1 MEIQQEEG
9 LILLLKGRRVELR
22 PMSPEDFESW
32 RDVRLS
38 NFDWLVPW
46 EPKQNLKKPDSIEG
60 RHYFESRC
68 TSRER
73 EMNLGS
79 AWSFGIF
86 LSAKFIGEINISN
99 ITRGAFQS
107 GHVGYWIDENCAGNG
122 YTPEALVVI
131 LKFAFEELH
140 LHRLQISIVPRNSSS
155 RRVVEKLNLRCEG
168 LAEKYLEINGIWED
182 HLRYAMTV
190 EEWEIRNKEMT
201 SSWLK

>member
-1 MEIQQEEG
+1 MEIQEKG

-22 PMSPEDFESW
+22 PLSPEDFESW

-38 NFDWLVPW
+38 NFDWLLPW
-46 EPKQNLKKPDSIEG
+46 EPKQNLKKPDSMED
-60 RHYFESRC
+60 RYYFESRC
-68 TSRER
+68 TNRER

-99 ITRGAFQS
+99 IVRGAFQS

-122 YTPEALVVI
+122 YTPEALVAI
-131 LKFAFEELH
+131 FKFAFEELY

-155 RRVVEKLNLRCEG
+155 RRVVEKLDLRCEG

-190 EEWEIRNKEMT
+190 EEWEIRKKEMT
-201 SSWLK
+201 LSWLK

>member
-1 MEIQQEEG
+1 M
-9 LILLLKGRRVELR
+9 
-22 PMSPEDFESW
+22 
-32 RDVRLS
+32 
-38 NFDWLVPW
+38 
-46 EPKQNLKKPDSIEG
+46 
-60 RHYFESRC
+60 
-68 TSRER
+68 
-73 EMNLGS
+73 
-79 AWSFGIF
+79 
-86 LSAKFIGEINISN
+86 
-99 ITRGAFQS
+99 
-107 GHVGYWIDENCAGNG
+107 
-122 YTPEALVVI
+122 PEALVVI

>member
-1 MEIQQEEG
+1 M
-9 LILLLKGRRVELR
+9 LLKGRRVELR

-46 EPKQNLKKPDSIEG
+46 EPKQNLKKPDSMED
-60 RHYFESRC
+60 RHYFERRC
-68 TSRER
+68 TNRER

-79 AWSFGIF
+79 AWSFGVF

-122 YTPEALVVI
+122 YMPEALVVI

-201 SSWLK
+201 LSWLK

>member
-1 MEIQQEEG
+1 
-9 LILLLKGRRVELR
+9 
-22 PMSPEDFESW
+22 
-32 RDVRLS
+32 
-38 NFDWLVPW
+38 
-46 EPKQNLKKPDSIEG
+46 
-60 RHYFESRC
+60 
-68 TSRER
+68 
-73 EMNLGS
+73 MNLGS

-107 GHVGYWIDENCAGNG
+107 GHVGYWSDENCAGNG

-201 SSWLK
+201 LSWLK